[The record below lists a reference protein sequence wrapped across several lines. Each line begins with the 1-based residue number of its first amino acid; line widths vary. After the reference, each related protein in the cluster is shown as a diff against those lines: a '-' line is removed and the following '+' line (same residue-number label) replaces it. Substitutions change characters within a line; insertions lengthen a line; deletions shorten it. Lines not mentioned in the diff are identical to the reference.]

1 MGLQQGMDAPTRG
14 KGVPGLMKHPG
25 GPAPQKMVKPTG
37 QWLGKM
43 KVTLSNL
50 SIPIMKQ
57 FDNTDFWPC
66 PVPIKKTLPRPS
78 LLELC

>member
-1 MGLQQGMDAPTRG
+1 MGLQQGMDALTRG

-37 QWLGKM
+37 QWLGKI

-50 SIPIMKQ
+50 SY
-57 FDNTDFWPC
+57 T
-66 PVPIKKTLPRPS
+66 
-78 LLELC
+78 